1 MASSITL
8 RSYLTGSLNDLVE
21 SANLGA
27 LGKCSLVCEL
37 VSLFADY
44 EEEGA
49 ALFLDVFLTDDVRG
63 LTAAI
68 PASACLQLGVTTC
81 DETGIRTAVKKAAP
95 LVRGCWKMFITL
107 NGDEIEFGLFRDSG
121 HPLNVPLDVALV
133 PGSAGGTK
141 YIRVTKL
148 AREAVRASTH
158 DGSAAVVHFTNSKTT
173 GAGDTGE
180 LAELCGLICSGLSGN
195 LAGSCK
201 TYLESLL
208 SSALRAAHGAL
219 IAVVS
224 KSKVPA
230 FLADCTATKPQISV
244 SEAVDAVLKDAAA
257 IPQLS
262 ALESI
267 VSGMLASDGI
277 VVFDTKANIIAY
289 NAFVRL
295 KASNVVGGA
304 RRRAFGALCA
314 RVGSG
319 LVAAFFLSQDGSSDL
334 RKAT

>member
-8 RSYLTGSLNDLVE
+8 RSCLTGSLNDLVE

-49 ALFLDVFLTDDVRG
+49 ALFLDVFLTDDVAR

-68 PASACLQLGVTTC
+68 PSSASLLLGATSC
-81 DETGIRTAVKKAAP
+81 DEAGIRTAVKKVAP

-107 NGDEIEFGLFRDSG
+107 NGAQIEFGLFRDSG

-133 PGSAGGTK
+133 PASAGGAK

-158 DGSAAVVHFTNSKTT
+158 DGTAAVVHFTNSKTA
-173 GAGDTGE
+173 GAADGGT
-180 LAELCGLICSGLSGN
+180 LAELCGIICSGLTGN

-219 IAVVS
+219 IAVVA
-224 KSKVPA
+224 KNKVPTV
-230 FLADCTATKPQISV
+230 LDDCTKTSPQISV
-244 SEAVDAVLKDAAA
+244 SEAVDAVLKDASA

-267 VSGMLASDGI
+267 VFGMLASDGI

-289 NAFVRL
+289 NAFIRL

-304 RRRAFGALCA
+304 RRRAYGALCA
-314 RVGSG
+314 RVGKG
-319 LVAAFFLSQDGSSDL
+319 VVAAFFLSQDGTSDL
-334 RKAT
+334 RKVT